1 MSNNNNNISPR
12 SMDELDDIELTQ
24 PSSQRRAKRCSTLCK
39 YAKPVSVAIVVST
52 FVVALIVIIA
62 ASTDG
67 PSYSS
72 SANNNSNSNSYG
84 NYGSPSVDGTLGGG
98 SGGYTADDH
107 NTWDNKDWYELT
119 PAEKSAAET
128 LGKFFLRYL
137 VHIIYLVCV

>member
-1 MSNNNNNISPR
+1 
-12 SMDELDDIELTQ
+12 MDELDDIELTQ

-62 ASTDG
+62 SSTG
-67 PSYSS
+67 PSWKKSDNS
-72 SANNNSNSNSYG
+72 SANHSEGPGAYG
-84 NYGSPSVDGTLGGG
+84 KPVDGTLGGG
-98 SGGYTADDH
+98 SGYTADDH